1 MVRISHIRTK
11 YGEIRNISP
20 YLVRMQEKRTRI
32 TPNADTFH
40 AVYIWSGFLKGR
52 VIAIH
57 GHVQLINHIQGNA

>member
-11 YGEIRNISP
+11 YGEIRSIST
-20 YLVRMQEKRTRI
+20 YLVRMQEKKDQ
-32 TPNADTFH
+32 NNSESDTFH
-40 AVYIWSGFLKGR
+40 AVYIWSGFLIER